1 MAPVVTVAYTMECW
15 HTFSIPDGID
25 LDDKRSVKHWH
36 ADNEML
42 YITLVDNTTI
52 KVEGGEGEKEFVF
65 KCYEIGDDEA

>member
-1 MAPVVTVAYTMECW
+1 MAPIVTVAYTMECW

-42 YITLVDNTTI
+42 YITLVDNT
-52 KVEGGEGEKEFVF
+52 
-65 KCYEIGDDEA
+65 